1 MFVRRERATGRRPS
15 NAEREQGPI
24 ESDSLTGE
32 WYPQPLVE
40 PLTFATEQRYEAVE
54 KGEEQASD
62 VIRVAVFMS
71 PLDVHVNRAPGKGTL
86 ERLEHRTG
94 KGLKRGPFAF
104 AFKKE
109 SQYNERVRSVYRL
122 EDDTMIEMTQISG
135 ALARTVIPW
144 VGEGAP
150 VRRGQRIGMIRLG
163 SRVDVRVPANRYACT
178 LISAEAKDPSQPK
191 GAFVQAGST
200 VMFRI
205 KGDEEE

>member
-1 MFVRRERATGRRPS
+1 
-15 NAEREQGPI
+15 
-24 ESDSLTGE
+24 
-32 WYPQPLVE
+32 
-40 PLTFATEQRYEAVE
+40 
-54 KGEEQASD
+54 
-62 VIRVAVFMS
+62 
-71 PLDVHVNRAPGKGTL
+71 
-86 ERLEHRTG
+86 
-94 KGLKRGPFAF
+94 
-104 AFKKE
+104 
-109 SQYNERVRSVYRL
+109 
-122 EDDTMIEMTQISG
+122 MIEMTQMSG